1 MAPMRIR
8 PPTPAP
14 TPISI
19 FSFLLS
25 PEEEEE
31 ELLPDVGRADHDEGA
46 TAAKVSLL

>member
-1 MAPMRIR
+1 MAPMRTR

-25 PEEEEE
+25 PEEEE